1 MTTKTLTKQLNNL
14 SQEVTM
20 LRSFIIGIAGKDPEG
35 KYRPEFVRR
44 IKKAALEKPIYHYT
58 GPGSLLK
65 LIKKTK

>member
-1 MTTKTLTKQLNNL
+1 MTTKTITKQLNSL

-35 KYRPEFVRR
+35 EYRPEFVKR
-44 IKKAALEKPIYHYT
+44 IKKAALEKPTHYYT

-65 LIKKTK
+65 LIKKD